1 MAATYESASMQAQT
15 ILVVD
20 DSAVVRDVTKKML
33 ESVGYHVLS
42 AANGTAA
49 LQVSQQHIGP
59 IDLLLTDVVMPGM
72 NGQELASA
80 VATARP
86 DTKILFMSGIVT
98 GKDLD
103 EGRPFLPKPY
113 GHVDL
118 LRKVERVL
126 VSRN

>member
-1 MAATYESASMQAQT
+1 MPAISEKAAMQAQT

-20 DSAVVRDVTKKML
+20 DSAVVRDVTRKML
-33 ESVGYHVLS
+33 ESVGYRVLS
-42 AANGTAA
+42 APNGPDAMR
-49 LQVSQQHIGP
+49 LSQQHIGP

-72 NGQELASA
+72 SGQDLASA
-80 VATARP
+80 VAAARP

-98 GKDLD
+98 AKDLD

-118 LRKVERVL
+118 LRKVEGVL